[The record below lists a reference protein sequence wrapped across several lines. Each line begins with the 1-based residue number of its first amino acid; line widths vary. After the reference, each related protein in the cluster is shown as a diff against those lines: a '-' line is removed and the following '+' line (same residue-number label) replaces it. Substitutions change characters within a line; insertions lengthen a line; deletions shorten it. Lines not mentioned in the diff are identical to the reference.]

1 MMILWE
7 NEEMSYKSYK
17 TIDFCEGT
25 HFQGYLTTPRSTI
38 EKAFGEGIRFTE
50 GGETKVSI
58 EWDIAFKAEDD
69 RTIHATIYAWKTE
82 GYVPPVDELFKWH
95 VGGHNLDALDYVY
108 QAIEKA
114 KEL

>member
-1 MMILWE
+1 MK
-7 NEEMSYKSYK
+7 MSYKSYK
-17 TIDFCEGT
+17 TTGFAGGT
-25 HFQGYLTTPRSTI
+25 HFQGYLTTPRGTI

-58 EWDIAFKAEDD
+58 QWDIAFKTEDD

-82 GYVPPVDELFKWH
+82 GYVPPVDELFRWH
-95 VGGHNLDALDYVY
+95 IGGHNIDALDYVY
-108 QAIEKA
+108 QAIEKV

>member
-1 MMILWE
+1 MDYI
-7 NEEMSYKSYK
+7 SYK
-17 TIDFCEGT
+17 TTGFAGGT
-25 HFQGYLTTPRSTI
+25 HLQGYLTTSRSTI

-58 EWDIAFKAEDD
+58 QWDIAFKTEDD
-69 RTIHATIYAWKTE
+69 KDCKCYYLRMENRRVCTTSLN
-82 GYVPPVDELFKWH
+82 ELFKWN
-95 VGGHNLDALDYVY
+95 VGGNNLDALDYVY